1 MNKKKTQKVRKQ
13 KQHTAGW
20 DGVLSWKG
28 KSVSMCVH
36 A

>member
-1 MNKKKTQKVRKQ
+1 MNKKKTQVRKQ